1 MRRKRVEEK
10 TRKRTDISCRLSRF
24 FPIIDFREGLPRSSL
39 DNRGRRIFLHPALSS
54 ALVINSIKRSGGVRE
69 ITPFNRRYITDKLFP
84 DANRVLR
91 REQSNPPPPPPSLL
105 PRVKAIRARIQFDK
119 IVDRARIRGCE
130 INKRN
135 G

>member
-24 FPIIDFREGLPRSSL
+24 FPIIDFREGRSSL

-119 IVDRARIRGCE
+119 IVDRAGIRGCE
-130 INKRN
+130 IIKRN

>member
-91 REQSNPPPPPPSLL
+91 HEQSNPPPPPSLL

-119 IVDRARIRGCE
+119 IVDRAGIRGCE